1 MQKKRIT
8 KFGYHT
14 LAAIAAIAMLYPYL
28 PASAQDPPPSQNLAG
43 DTYFDFAF
51 RDEANILQHKVLG
64 LTREEMLAQSADDNH
79 SDETDENE
87 TDDND
92 DNPKN
97 SDESLSNENGQTA
110 SGQGLISN
118 ESSDEAKVSSD
129 ETKVSSDETKV
140 SSDETK
146 VSSDETKVSSDE
158 TKVSSDE
165 ANEPS
170 NQPKVSS
177 VEPKE
182 SSDET
187 KVSSD
192 EPKEPSD
199 TQDED
204 SPIPKIKHT
213 DIVTYRVADLT
224 IDCDLKY
231 CEDKENVEKLL
242 RSTGLELGHETTNID
257 LAIAIERL
265 RKTRYF
271 SNIFQELTF
280 EGKDRVKV
288 HFRTVPHTVIRKVII
303 EKSGSL
309 YKSEVKKRMILRPGG
324 ILYPRTAILRGMTID
339 EIPKEKLIS
348 MALED
353 QTKSLERIYSK
364 EGYFDAEVSITTE
377 EIEPNLVDLHV
388 NVKNA
393 ESYVL
398 GQIYVRG
405 HSIKTYSEIEDTFRS
420 GFGFF
425 GGVTKAEI
433 EDAVEKVLQEYRK
446 DGYYQTK
453 IEFVSRRV
461 PEKKTVDVFLDI
473 KESVQWDIQFEG
485 NELLSDKEL
494 SESLT
499 FESSGYVDRSE
510 VEASAEALQQAYI
523 SAGYYWA
530 KVTGEMLSSY
540 ANGTH
545 VIIFKI
551 EEGERAEIGQISFA
565 GASAFSHDELM
576 NLISSTEYSAFGSG
590 AYPQRSMIA
599 DDAANIVDAYREIGY
614 LNADVS
620 GWTLEPIS
628 PNGRLLLTFI
638 IHEGER
644 SHFAHR
650 QIRYTDREMYDT
662 FDVLID
668 KPEND
673 IFSDSNFRTERAAIT
688 KQLRARGHATIS
700 DRVRCTSYASDGNI
714 ASTDTC
720 EIAEFAS
727 ECLPDDLVAM
737 CEFIE
742 TRNGTM
748 ERCKRHFDTEYGI
761 EGEPKCELKNGVT
774 GTEVDVEYEVT
785 LGPKYSF
792 GDTFVHGNVVTRNW
806 VVNQDIPFKADET
819 FDYNRIIDARS
830 LLRRR
835 TIYSSASLNVIGVDD
850 DLTTNSESGD
860 STSTTERPVP
870 IVITLEEGERRWFDF
885 ALGLQYT
892 GGDWIATG
900 EVEYVEANLLGTGWQ
915 LSLLLMPEARI
926 FKGSQFVLDQKL
938 NQNFFTLL
946 SLTIPV
952 IPASGFN
959 IISQWFYDLRFI
971 PKTNKEE
978 LGWLVEL
985 QWQLNK
991 SWFTALAF
999 ELESS
1004 STSSAVDESTHFSA
1018 CYPFTFFY
1026 GKCPFDNSSALFTV
1040 SITPRASYDGR
1051 DNPLTPKYGVFAEAK
1066 IKFAYADNVGLYVK
1080 PEAHA
1085 SYVYT
1090 FLKYFTLAFNMRFGV
1105 SFLKENSELPYI
1117 DRYFLGGLNMRG
1129 YEDEALGP
1137 RLINDLAPTTATD
1150 EAGGGEVLFNFTTEI
1165 RYPIW
1170 NAIGLYGALF
1180 VDMGALTPY
1189 QPTYYSPSA
1198 FAEELFVN
1206 QMRYTAGMGL
1216 RWLISEAI
1224 PPIVLDYGFI
1234 INRRRGDPLGGFS
1247 INVGYTF

>member
-8 KFGYHT
+8 KVGYNI
-14 LAAIAAIAMLYPYL
+14 LAAIAAIALLCPVL
-28 PASAQDPPPSQNLAG
+28 PVSAQDNDPPQEIAG

-51 RDEANILQHKVLG
+51 RDEANIIQHKILG
-64 LTREEMLAQSADDNH
+64 QTREEMLAQSNDETPQNDEE
-79 SDETDENE
+79 ETDENA
-87 TDDND
+87 
-92 DNPKN
+92 DNP
-97 SDESLSNENGQTA
+97 DDPTSNEKDRTSSGNGLTSTEDAYTGEA
-110 SGQGLISN
+110 SGKDTPGEQNRELTSTEDTYTGEASGKDTPGEQNRELTSTEDAYTGEASGKDTSGELN
-118 ESSDEAKVSSD
+118 ENSAIDKLKN
-129 ETKVSSDETKV
+129 T
-140 SSDETK
+140 
-146 VSSDETKVSSDE
+146 
-158 TKVSSDE
+158 
-165 ANEPS
+165 N
-170 NQPKVSS
+170 
-177 VEPKE
+177 
-182 SSDET
+182 
-187 KVSSD
+187 
-192 EPKEPSD
+192 
-199 TQDED
+199 
-204 SPIPKIKHT
+204 
-213 DIVTYRVADLT
+213 IVTYRVADLT

-231 CEDKENVEKLL
+231 CEDKENIEKLL
-242 RSTGLELGHETTNID
+242 RATGLQLGHETTNVD
-257 LAIAIERL
+257 LAISIERL

-324 ILYPRTAILRGMTID
+324 ILYPRTAILRGMTVD
-339 EIPKEKLIS
+339 EIPKEKLIT

-353 QTKSLERIYSK
+353 QIKSLERIYSK
-364 EGYFDAEVSITTE
+364 EGYFDAEVTIIPTE
-377 EIEPNLVDLHV
+377 VEPNLVDLHV
-388 NVKNA
+388 SVNNA

-446 DGYYQTK
+446 EGYYQTK

-461 PEKKTVDVFLDI
+461 PKKKTVDVFLDI
-473 KESVQWDIQFEG
+473 KESAQWEVQFEG
-485 NELLSDKEL
+485 NELLSNKEL

-499 FESSGYVDRSE
+499 FESSGYVDQSE

-530 KVTGEMLSSY
+530 QVTGEMLSSY

-551 EEGERAEIGQISFA
+551 KEGERAEIGQISFA

-576 NLISSTEYSAFGSG
+576 DLISSTEYSAFGSG

-614 LNADVS
+614 LNADVT
-620 GWTLEPIS
+620 GWTLEPLS

-650 QIRYTDREMYDT
+650 QIRYTDRETYDR

-673 IFSDSNFRTERAAIT
+673 IFSDSTFRTERAAIT

-700 DRVRCTSYASDGNI
+700 DRVRCTSYASDGSI

-720 EIAEFAS
+720 EIAEFSSA
-727 ECLPDDLVAM
+727 CLPDDLVAM

-742 TRNGTM
+742 TRNGIM

-792 GDTFVHGNVVTRNW
+792 GDTFIHGNVVTREW

-819 FDYNRIIDARS
+819 FDYNRVIDARS

-850 DLTTNSESGD
+850 DLTTQSESGD

-870 IVITLEEGERRWFDF
+870 IVVTLEEGERRWFDF

-926 FKGSQFVLDQKL
+926 FKGSQFVLNQKL

-985 QWQLNK
+985 QWQLSK
-991 SWFTALAF
+991 AWFTALAF

-1004 STSSAVDESTHFSA
+1004 STASAVDENTHYSA

-1026 GKCPFDNSSALFTV
+1026 GKCPFDNNSALFTV

-1051 DNPLTPKYGVFAEAK
+1051 DNPLTPKYGIFAETK
-1066 IKFAYADNVGLYVK
+1066 IKFAYADNVGFYVK
-1080 PEAHA
+1080 PEAHV

-1090 FLKYFTLAFNMRFGV
+1090 FLKYFTLALNMRFGV

-1137 RLINDLAPTTATD
+1137 RLINDIAPATATD

-1170 NAIGLYGALF
+1170 NDIGLYGAIF

-1189 QPTYYSPSA
+1189 QPTNYSPGA

-1234 INRRRGDPLGGFS
+1234 INRRRGDPIGGFS